1 MLKLTNCL
9 TASLLGLGLLVTAC
23 GRDPQDP
30 GTVTPTPP
38 PNKCGSC
45 ATYEVCVAA
54 TGMCGINPSSTW
66 FFAVESAR
74 IALTKST
81 GESWDALGGAPDPF
95 VMLDARQTTT
105 KQDTFTPLWQE
116 GATYTAATLTGAG
129 VSLTVFDSDL
139 ASNDL
144 IGGPSIVRFTE
155 ADLRR
160 GTVTI
165 SKLGQVDSL
174 LLSVTPR

>member
-1 MLKLTNCL
+1 
-9 TASLLGLGLLVTAC
+9 
-23 GRDPQDP
+23 
-30 GTVTPTPP
+30 
-38 PNKCGSC
+38 
-45 ATYEVCVAA
+45 
-54 TGMCGINPSSTW
+54 
-66 FFAVESAR
+66 
-74 IALTKST
+74 
-81 GESWDALGGAPDPF
+81 
-95 VMLDARQTTT
+95 MLDARQTTT

-174 LLSVTPR
+174 LLSVSPR